1 MDDEK
6 RKIRV
11 PGPIVD
17 AHNHF
22 WDLDRWEY
30 SFPSPDMEV
39 LFRNYLPEHF
49 VEHAGR
55 AGVDKGIYVQVDH
68 NEEEIPWVLELS
80 ERHASIAGVV
90 GWVDLTH
97 PDVGSRLDLHRAHSK
112 FVGVRHLTHN
122 ESDNKW
128 LMREDVHRGLAEL
141 ASRGLAFDLLLR
153 PQHLECVPPLAEKF
167 PQLRLVIDHVAKPL
181 IKDGVLDGWKEDIEA
196 AAKHPNVYIKL
207 SGMVTEADHERW
219 TKDHLKPYVEHAVRC
234 FGARRCMFGSDWPVC
249 LLAAEYDEWA
259 HTLHDILR
267 DVGCSDDDVSEVFS
281 GTATRFYRLDL

>member
-128 LMREDVHRGLAEL
+128 LMREGGWRVD
-141 ASRGLAFDLLLR
+141 ASG
-153 PQHLECVPPLAEKF
+153 C
-167 PQLRLVIDHVAKPL
+167 
-181 IKDGVLDGWKEDIEA
+181 EDRC
-196 AAKHPNVYIKL
+196 
-207 SGMVTEADHERW
+207 SGFRINSH
-219 TKDHLKPYVEHAVRC
+219 
-234 FGARRCMFGSDWPVC
+234 FGAESRDSIERQVFFNGQKRLHTYMPYMHTQNMHTQPIRCTPRPRGACIARSCF
-249 LLAAEYDEWA
+249 
-259 HTLHDILR
+259 
-267 DVGCSDDDVSEVFS
+267 
-281 GTATRFYRLDL
+281 